1 MPFVQSYLLT
11 NQCDELKNVFLQGLW
26 KTHVSFIFILIEL
39 YHIFPKISRRKSIQW
54 KPWRAVHLEMYVG
67 HTVGTISSMYTTS
80 ENKFREL
87 SYLFSIVLPLLFL
100 LCKKIFWDKQHM
112 VVLFTYSCLTNGRR
126 KWQNAL
132 ELNSSVRP
140 SKNWGLVRELTE
152 ELIELFLIETGPCA
166 TFPLCFLLLMSS
178 SLNKLTWRSG
188 QNKGQISLYCKQASN
203 VIVAQYHSHGTWKTP
218 RRECCDFLKK
228 S

>member
-1 MPFVQSYLLT
+1 MLSRNSMPFVQSYLLT

-87 SYLFSIVLPLLFL
+87 SYLFSNSLCFTLQKDLLGQTTYGSTLHLFL
-100 LCKKIFWDKQHM
+100 SHKWKKEMTKC
-112 VVLFTYSCLTNGRR
+112 TR
-126 KWQNAL
+126 
-132 ELNSSVRP
+132 
-140 SKNWGLVRELTE
+140 TE
-152 ELIELFLIETGPCA
+152 
-166 TFPLCFLLLMSS
+166 
-178 SLNKLTWRSG
+178 
-188 QNKGQISLYCKQASN
+188 
-203 VIVAQYHSHGTWKTP
+203 
-218 RRECCDFLKK
+218 
-228 S
+228 